1 MSTTNNQSIQQI
13 NTAALRGTREAHQPD
28 EIEIQH
34 TTKEISMNTTKA
46 ENYAQKLEKVVN
58 AARQM
63 PGTGGA
69 RALKQIITDLEG
81 KGPIGELMF
90 SLDQHYFD
98 MVIDLL
104 QEFRR
109 TGKYMA
115 FNSLHSTARG
125 AVKKL

>member
-1 MSTTNNQSIQQI
+1 
-13 NTAALRGTREAHQPD
+13 
-28 EIEIQH
+28 
-34 TTKEISMNTTKA
+34 MNTTKA
-46 ENYAQKLEKVVN
+46 ENYSAKLAEVVH
-58 AARQM
+58 AARQI
-63 PGTGGA
+63 PGTAGA
-69 RALKQIITDLEG
+69 RGLKKIITDLEG

-90 SLDQHYFD
+90 SLDQHHFD

-115 FNSLHSTARG
+115 FNSLHSAARD

>member
-1 MSTTNNQSIQQI
+1 
-13 NTAALRGTREAHQPD
+13 
-28 EIEIQH
+28 
-34 TTKEISMNTTKA
+34 MNTVETRA
-46 ENYAQKLEKVVN
+46 EDYATKLEKVVN
-58 AARQM
+58 AARRI
-63 PGTGGA
+63 PGTAGA
-69 RALKQIITDLEG
+69 RALKKIITDLEG

-90 SLDQHYFD
+90 SLDQHHFD

>member
-1 MSTTNNQSIQQI
+1 MSTTNNQSIQKI
-13 NTAALRGTREAHQPD
+13 NTAAPSAAPREAHQPD
-28 EIEIQH
+28 EIKP
-34 TTKEISMNTTKA
+34 TTKEISMNAPQA
-46 ENYAQKLEKVVN
+46 EDYATKLEKVIN
-58 AARQM
+58 TAKQM

-69 RALKQIITDLEG
+69 RALKKIITDLEG
-81 KGPIGELMF
+81 EGPIGELMF
-90 SLDQHYFD
+90 GLDKHHFD

-115 FNSLHSTARG
+115 FNSLHSTARD

>member
-1 MSTTNNQSIQQI
+1 
-13 NTAALRGTREAHQPD
+13 
-28 EIEIQH
+28 
-34 TTKEISMNTTKA
+34 MNTVETRA
-46 ENYAQKLEKVVN
+46 EDYATKLEKVVN
-58 AARQM
+58 AARRI
-63 PGTGGA
+63 PGTAGA
-69 RALKQIITDLEG
+69 RALKKIITDLEG

-90 SLDQHYFD
+90 SLDQHHFGL
-98 MVIDLL
+98 VIDLL